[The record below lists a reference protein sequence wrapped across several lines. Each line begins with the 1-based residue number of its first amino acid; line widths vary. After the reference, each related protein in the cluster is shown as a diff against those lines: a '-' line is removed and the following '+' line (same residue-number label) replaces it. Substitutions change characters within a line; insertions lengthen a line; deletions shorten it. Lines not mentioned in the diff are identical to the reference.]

1 MNGTPTSEPER
12 QPGPPAAGSRP
23 KDRVGQGV
31 AVLLALAAAA
41 AAVIGARAS
50 LVSSSA
56 SGSWQASVRQEVKR
70 SAATVEDVRYVF
82 TVVAPQ
88 AVDVVVA
95 RIEAGE
101 LRRVAGS
108 RGGLLRDFLG
118 QQARVRETFADTFA
132 EANDLVADRYR
143 AGSGYDVWRFLTD
156 TRNANPDLVAVDP
169 DDPMAEGDE
178 AASRARR
185 GVAATIPVAGAFL
198 AGALA
203 QGYPRR
209 RHILVMLGF
218 ALLGVGVIA
227 AVLVEVL

>member
-1 MNGTPTSEPER
+1 VNGTSTAEPDRPQPSAASPPT
-12 QPGPPAAGSRP
+12 
-23 KDRVGQGV
+23 KDRVGRGV

-41 AAVIGARAS
+41 AALIGGRAS

-88 AVDVVVA
+88 AVDVVAA
-95 RIEAGE
+95 RIQAEK
-101 LRRVAGS
+101 LRGVGGS
-108 RGGLLRDFLG
+108 RGGLLRELLV
-118 QQARVRETFADTFA
+118 QEARVRETFADTFA
-132 EANDLVADRYR
+132 EANDLVVDRYR
-143 AGSGYDVWRFLTD
+143 VGEGYDVWRFLAA
-156 TRNANPDLVAVDP
+156 TRRANPELLAVDP
-169 DDPMAEGDE
+169 DEPMAHGDE
-178 AASRARR
+178 ATSRARR

-203 QGYPRR
+203 QGFPGRR
-209 RHILVMLGF
+209 RILVVLGF
-218 ALLGVGVIA
+218 VLLAAGVIG

>member
-1 MNGTPTSEPER
+1 VNGTSTSEPDR
-12 QPGPPAAGSRP
+12 SQPSAETRPP
-23 KDRVGQGV
+23 KDRLGHGV

-41 AAVIGARAS
+41 AAVIGGRAS

-95 RIEAGE
+95 RIEAEE

-108 RGGLLRDFLG
+108 RGGLLRGFLV
-118 QQARVRETFADTFA
+118 QEARVRETFADTFA
-132 EANDLVADRYR
+132 AANDLVVDRYR
-143 AGSGYDVWRFLTD
+143 AGSGYDVWSFLTD

-185 GVAATIPVAGAFL
+185 GVAATVPVAGAFL

-209 RHILVMLGF
+209 RRILVMLGF